1 MSTASKTTMRYFVTG
16 MDCSD
21 CAHKIEKATRAVAGV
36 DDVHV
41 SIASQIMTVQVADES
56 TQAPQIEH
64 SVTALGY
71 KLDRLSTDGSS
82 ADDKAIAASHL
93 TPSYRRALW
102 TVVILNAGYGLIEIV
117 GGVLSDSQALKADA
131 LDFLG
136 DGLIT
141 FLGIIAI
148 GWGLVWRA
156 RSALVQGI
164 FLGVLGLGVLG
175 NTLLRL
181 RDGYTPE
188 SELMGLFAIVALGIN
203 IAAALVLMPHRTGD
217 ANARAVWLFSRNDAL
232 GNLAVVI
239 AAGFV
244 AVLDS
249 AWPDLIVAFVISG
262 LFLQSSLSIIRD
274 ARHDLGASRTQ
285 LTPAAR

>member
-1 MSTASKTTMRYFVTG
+1 MSTATDETKMRYFVTG

-21 CAHKIEKATRAVAGV
+21 CAHKIEKATRAVPGV
-36 DDVHV
+36 AEVHV
-41 SIASQIMTVQVADES
+41 SIASQIMTVQVADAS
-56 TQAPQIEH
+56 AQAPVIEQ

-71 KLDRLSTDGSS
+71 KLDRLSSDGASTDDQ
-82 ADDKAIAASHL
+82 AKAAAHL
-93 TPSYRRALW
+93 TPGYRRALW
-102 TVVILNAGYGLIEIV
+102 TVVILNAGYGVVELF
-117 GGVLSDSQALKADA
+117 GGFLSDSQALKADA

-148 GWGLVWRA
+148 GWGIAWRA

-164 FLGVLGLGVLG
+164 FLGVLGLAVLG

-181 RDGYTPE
+181 RDGYIPE
-188 SELMGLFAIVALGIN
+188 SELMGLFAIVALVIN
-203 IAAALVLMPHRTGD
+203 IAAALVLMPHRAGD

-244 AVLDS
+244 ALTDT
-249 AWPDLIVAFVISG
+249 AWPDLIVAFVIAG

-274 ARHDLGASRTQ
+274 ARQDL
-285 LTPAAR
+285 AAA

>member
-1 MSTASKTTMRYFVTG
+1 MSAATDETKMRYFVTG

-21 CAHKIEKATRAVAGV
+21 CAHKIEKATRAVPGV
-36 DDVHV
+36 AEVHV
-41 SIASQIMTVQVADES
+41 SIASQIMTVQVADAS
-56 TQAPQIEH
+56 AQASAIEH

-71 KLDRLSTDGSS
+71 KLDRLSSDGSS
-82 ADDKAIAASHL
+82 ADDQAKAAAHL
-93 TPSYRRALW
+93 TPGYRRALW
-102 TVVILNAGYGLIEIV
+102 TVVILNAGYGVVELF
-117 GGVLSDSQALKADA
+117 GGFLSDSQALKADA

-148 GWGLVWRA
+148 GWGLAWRA

-164 FLGVLGLGVLG
+164 FLGVLGLAVLG

-181 RDGYTPE
+181 RDGYIPE
-188 SELMGLFAIVALGIN
+188 SELMGLFAIVALVIN
-203 IAAALVLMPHRTGD
+203 IAAALVLMPHRAGD

-244 AVLDS
+244 ALLDS
-249 AWPDLIVAFVISG
+249 AWPDLIVAFVIAG

-274 ARHDLGASRTQ
+274 ARQDL
-285 LTPAAR
+285 AAA